1 MNGPG
6 KSVVFSPQMSETEDT
21 SIESP
26 HVQSHTPPIL
36 TPYNYQINNDTNTT
50 NVPENNVKN
59 HLPVVLLSNIQ
70 SFGKSG
76 KTDKTIELDLVLK
89 LNEVQLGIFTET
101 WLDEKTCEHLDIENY
116 VMFHSIR
123 SKALRASGGVSVFV
137 KDDIPASRLN
147 IDVPEHLEVI
157 YVSVRPK
164 WLPRT
169 ISNIIIAGVY
179 YPGSSSKYAPPQ
191 EDLIHH
197 LKEKVLYLYSKYADP
212 LILLMGDFNDLVTKD
227 IQKACK
233 LKQVVKVPTRK
244 KAILD
249 LIMMNKSNNMYKE
262 PITLPSIR
270 DSDHLCVLL
279 RPKDPVKNK
288 IIKEKIMIRKFKKSS
303 ILAFGFWLTRFDWSE
318 LFRLEDVNDKVAYF
332 TTIIW
337 IMVEKYFP
345 LTPITVTNTD
355 KEWITP
361 RIKKLILKRQNAHRR
376 KNYKLRD
383 TLRREIKKMI
393 RKSKFNYHAK
403 KRSKLLVSS
412 SKEWYRHVSNIIGN
426 KKNNINL
433 TNIPELANKTTEEQV
448 KIVNNHFANICRRYP
463 SLNRNM
469 KIDEPS
475 NEKKLSMITELQ
487 TFKYLTKLC
496 KKSLG
501 PGDLPKK
508 LLQEFSPEF
517 STPFCDIINCAIRT
531 GIFPDAFKKAEII
544 TIPKVNPPRSLSD
557 LRPISKTAICGKI
570 IEKVMMSELQKDVKG
585 KLDLD
590 QYGNTAGS
598 STTHYLIKLT
608 DQAYK
613 STDKGGAT
621 TAITID
627 YSKAFDYVDHGV
639 LIEKLLLLGVR
650 ARLIN
655 LIISFLSDR
664 SHNTKIKG
672 IVSEFLPISCGV
684 PQGTVGGP
692 KLFVILI
699 NGIKSKLVD
708 NYKFVDDKTLSLS
721 YKGVD
726 PSSTLQRALNIES
739 IETNKDKMIINQ
751 LKCNII
757 NFNFSE
763 KNIVPQNLKLNGNE
777 ILVVK
782 KIKLLGVIITDDLK
796 WEENTSLICSKVEGK
811 FYLFS
816 KLKSF
821 GLNVDELLNIWKVMV
836 RPITE
841 YAAPLWH
848 AGLSDTDINRIED
861 LQKTALGMI
870 LGTIYIDYK
879 RYYKIRNNPVS
890 YDFALQKYGLT
901 TLLQR
906 REVLTQKFALETVK
920 NSNHRNMF
928 EFIQA
933 KNMTTR
939 NSHTI
944 QERFCKTER
953 YYNSAIPF
961 MSRILNGVFISEKN
975 DKRTKKRSDDTHV
988 NKSL

>member
-1 MNGPG
+1 MNGRE
-6 KSVVFSPQMSETEDT
+6 KSAVFSPQMSETEDT

-26 HVQSHTPPIL
+26 HVQSPIPPLNNNIIPLITPD
-36 TPYNYQINNDTNTT
+36 NYHINNDINII
-50 NVPENNVKN
+50 NASEINIKN

-76 KTDKTIELDLVLK
+76 KTDKTIELELVLK
-89 LNEVQLGIFTET
+89 LNKVQLGIFTET
-101 WLDEKTCEHLDIENY
+101 WLDEKTCQHLDIENY
-116 VMFHSIR
+116 TMFHSIR
-123 SKALRASGGVSVFV
+123 SKALKASGGVSVFV

-157 YVSVRPK
+157 YVSVRPT
-164 WLPRT
+164 WLPRS

-179 YPGSSSKYAPPQ
+179 YPGTSSKYAPPQ
-191 EDLIHH
+191 EDLIQH
-197 LKEKVLYLYSKYADP
+197 LKEKVLYFYSKYADP

-227 IQKACK
+227 ILKACK

-249 LIMMNKSNNMYKE
+249 LIMMNKSNSMYKE

-279 RPKDPVKNK
+279 QPKDPVKSK
-288 IIKEKIMIRKFKKSS
+288 IIKEKIMVRKFKKSS

-318 LFRLEDVNDKVAYF
+318 LFLLEDVNDKVAYF
-332 TTIIW
+332 TTITW

-361 RIKKLILKRQNAHRR
+361 KIKRLILKRQNAHRR

-383 TLRREIKKMI
+383 ALKREIKKLI
-393 RKSKFNYHAK
+393 RKTKFKFHAK

-426 KKNNINL
+426 KKNNVNL

-463 SLNRNM
+463 SLNM
-469 KIDEPS
+469 KKIDEPS
-475 NEKKLSMITELQ
+475 NEKKLSMISELQ
-487 TFKYLTKLC
+487 TFKFLRKLC

-508 LLQEFSPEF
+508 LLQEFTPEF

-557 LRPISKTAICGKI
+557 LRPISKTAVCGKI

-590 QYGNTAGS
+590 QYGNTTGS

-639 LIEKLLLLGVR
+639 LIDKLMLLGVR

-699 NGIKSKLVD
+699 NGIKCNLVD

-721 YKGVD
+721 YRGID
-726 PSSTLQRALNIES
+726 PSSTLQKALDIEAV
-739 IETNKDKMIINQ
+739 ETIRDKMIINE

-763 KNIVPQNLKLNGNE
+763 KKHCTT
-777 ILVVK
+777 K
-782 KIKLLGVIITDDLK
+782 SKIEWQQYCT
-796 WEENTSLICSKVEGK
+796 C
-811 FYLFS
+811 
-816 KLKSF
+816 
-821 GLNVDELLNIWKVMV
+821 
-836 RPITE
+836 
-841 YAAPLWH
+841 
-848 AGLSDTDINRIED
+848 
-861 LQKTALGMI
+861 
-870 LGTIYIDYK
+870 
-879 RYYKIRNNPVS
+879 
-890 YDFALQKYGLT
+890 
-901 TLLQR
+901 
-906 REVLTQKFALETVK
+906 
-920 NSNHRNMF
+920 
-928 EFIQA
+928 
-933 KNMTTR
+933 
-939 NSHTI
+939 
-944 QERFCKTER
+944 
-953 YYNSAIPF
+953 
-961 MSRILNGVFISEKN
+961 
-975 DKRTKKRSDDTHV
+975 
-988 NKSL
+988 